1 MALAI
6 GVDVGGTN
14 IVCGVVDEVGSV
26 IGKRKRPT
34 EAHLGAASVLDRIAA
49 MVEEL
54 RSECGLRGSVGRI
67 GIGIPGLVDPET
79 GLSRFAGNLKWRN
92 IPVASE
98 LEQRS
103 GIPTFLDN
111 DVKLYVY
118 GEAMVGAG
126 RGYRHVLG
134 ITIGT
139 GIASAAVS
147 DGKLLYG
154 HKAMAGEIGHVRMDG
169 IEEACTCGLSGC
181 LETVA
186 SASGMLRQ
194 ARKRL
199 AAGRESILRQWFP
212 GEAVSEITGA
222 DLSRALD
229 AGDALATEIV
239 TGAGRLCGRALAAAA
254 AVLSPEV
261 IIVGGGGALA
271 GERLLGPLREELY
284 ANLIPEFHEGL
295 KVVAAEH
302 NDEAGIIGSALYA
315 RNRQQKK

>member
-1 MALAI
+1 MALTI

-14 IVCGVVDEVGSV
+14 IVCGVVDETGQV

-49 MVEEL
+49 MAEEL
-54 RSECGLRGSVGRI
+54 RTEYGSQDTIGRI
-67 GIGIPGLVDPET
+67 GIGIPGLVDPQA
-79 GLSRFAGNLKWRN
+79 GLSRFAGNLNWRN

-98 LEQRS
+98 LEQRI

-118 GEAMVGAG
+118 GEAVAGAG

-194 ARKRL
+194 THKRL
-199 AAGRESILRQWFP
+199 AAGRDSILRQWFP
-212 GEAVSEITGA
+212 GDAISEITGA
-222 DLSRALD
+222 DLSKALD
-229 AGDALATEIV
+229 AGDSLATEIL
-239 TGAGRLCGRALAAAA
+239 TRAGRLCGRALAAAA

-271 GERLLGPLREELY
+271 GERLLGPLREELF
-284 ANLIPEFHEGL
+284 ANLIPEFRDGL
-295 KVVAAEH
+295 KVVAAEN

-315 RNRQQKK
+315 RDQR